1 MTVTEVRGSTDSVP
15 VAALTR
21 TVTITPPN
29 FQTLGFTIRGTAPYV
44 QHKFGEKA
52 RAQIREK
59 QVAGSTANKGKRRE
73 KRNFDADYE
82 QALHKMADGS
92 YGIPAAA
99 FRAAMVSACRTVG
112 FQMTKAK
119 LGFFIEADGI
129 DPSDGTALVK
139 FTKGAPHQFEAYGRN
154 ETGVVDLRVRPM
166 WDIGWEAIVRV
177 RFDADMFT
185 PEDIANLLMRVGL
198 QVGIGEGRA
207 DSPKSTG
214 LGWGHFELAVD
225 RPGPSG

>member
-1 MTVTEVRGSTDSVP
+1 MTQAIRSTDGKQAA
-15 VAALTR
+15 AALTR
-21 TVTITPPN
+21 QVTITPPN

-59 QVAGSTANKGKRRE
+59 QVAGSTANKGKRRS
-73 KRNFDADYE
+73 KRDFDFDYE
-82 QALHKMADGS
+82 QALHIMADGS

-119 LGFFIEADGI
+119 FGFFVEADGI
-129 DPSDGTALVK
+129 DPSDGTALVS
-139 FTKGAPHQFEAYGRN
+139 FTKGQPHKFEAYGRN

-166 WDIGWEAIVRV
+166 WDIGWEALVRV

-185 PEDIANLLMRVGL
+185 SNDIANLLMRVGL

-214 LGWGHFELAVD
+214 LGWGHFELVQE
-225 RPGPSG
+225 